1 VGGIE
6 VLERAA
12 DVLAELDPAAL
23 SDEELG
29 DVLVRWEHC
38 DARLAAARARVTSA
52 FDLRG
57 GWRADG

>member
-1 VGGIE
+1 VEGIE
-6 VLERAA
+6 RLQQVA
-12 DVLAELDPAAL
+12 DELAELDPAAL

-29 DVLVRWEHC
+29 DVLVGWEHC